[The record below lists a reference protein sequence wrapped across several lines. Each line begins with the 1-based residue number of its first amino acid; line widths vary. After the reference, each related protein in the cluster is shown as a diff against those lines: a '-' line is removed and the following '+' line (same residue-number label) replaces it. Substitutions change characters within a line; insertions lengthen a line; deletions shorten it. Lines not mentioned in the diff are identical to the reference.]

1 MGWLT
6 LLILTGTVIQASAIY
21 RYRCYQRELHAWFFM
36 AGFIGLFCLPLML
49 VMLGDTVFGGDS
61 FNPKHEVWLIVLT
74 TIWLGSLLFA
84 SVGLFHNPQ
93 PRPQAQSPAR
103 PVSTV
108 PSSARL
114 LSLDLI
120 RGVAILG
127 ILLLNIYAFA
137 MPPEASMV
145 LNWRQ
150 GQYSAVDMWL
160 FQLENWLFLGRFLTL
175 FSLLFGVSL
184 YLLWQRSPELL
195 TRRLYWLML
204 LGALHLCFWWW
215 GDILLTYAVTGW
227 LLLRYG
233 LLQLDVA
240 GLWRT
245 AHRFLAIAVALP
257 LLGVL
262 AVVFD
267 PAGYTEDGFTLQE
280 LAQARADWTGSYSSQ
295 LLQLLEMAQSQLWM
309 YLLHTGWFVA
319 ALMLYGMALYRG
331 GWFFHGFSGRKTLA
345 LFLLGSGLSGL
356 NALAHHLTD
365 YRFSALVFNPLDLFA
380 CLLIALSYG
389 SMLIRLANKAANKV
403 LVNGQPSRDLL
414 HRLSG
419 WLLRWI
425 LPCGRLALSLYLLQ
439 SISMVL
445 LFRFIAPHWFAEL
458 ELWQLTAIAL
468 LAIVLQVL
476 GCRLYLSFFKQ
487 GPAEWLWRKL
497 TLAPVNGGVS

>member
-1 MGWLT
+1 MD
-6 LLILTGTVIQASAIY
+6 Q
-21 RYRCYQRELHAWFFM
+21 
-36 AGFIGLFCLPLML
+36 
-49 VMLGDTVFGGDS
+49 
-61 FNPKHEVWLIVLT
+61 
-74 TIWLGSLLFA
+74 
-84 SVGLFHNPQ
+84 
-93 PRPQAQSPAR
+93 
-103 PVSTV
+103 PVSQAVATAAA
-108 PSSARL
+108 PTAAAIAAPTARL

-137 MPPEASMV
+137 MPPEAAMV

-175 FSLLFGVSL
+175 FALLFGVSL
-184 YLLWQRSPELL
+184 YLLWQQSPQRLA
-195 TRRLYWLML
+195 RRLYWLML

-233 LLQLDVA
+233 FLHLDVA

-262 AVVFD
+262 AAVFD
-267 PAGYTEDGFTLQE
+267 PAGVTEDGFTLQE
-280 LAQARADWTGSYSSQ
+280 LAQARADWTGAYSSQ
-295 LLQLLEMAQSQLWM
+295 LLQLLDMAQSQLLM
-309 YLLHTGWFVA
+309 YVLHTGWLVA

-331 GWFFHGFSGRKTLA
+331 GWFFHGFSGRKTAA
-345 LFLLGSGLSGL
+345 LFLLGSLLSGF

-365 YRFSALVFNPLDLFA
+365 YRFSALVYNPLDLFA
-380 CLLIALSYG
+380 CLLIALSYA
-389 SMLIRLANKAANKV
+389 SWLIRLGNIAAQQA
-403 LVNGQPSRDLL
+403 LVPPATAESVRQRLCAW
-414 HRLSG
+414 LSG

-445 LFRFIAPHWFAEL
+445 LFRFIASHWFAAL
-458 ELWQLTAIAL
+458 DLWQLTAIAL
-468 LAIVLQVL
+468 LVIGLQVL

-497 TLAPVNGGVS
+497 SQA

>member
-1 MGWLT
+1 MDQP
-6 LLILTGTVIQASAIY
+6 ISQAVATAAAPTAAAI
-21 RYRCYQRELHAWFFM
+21 A
-36 AGFIGLFCLPLML
+36 AP
-49 VMLGDTVFGGDS
+49 T
-61 FNPKHEVWLIVLT
+61 
-74 TIWLGSLLFA
+74 
-84 SVGLFHNPQ
+84 
-93 PRPQAQSPAR
+93 
-103 PVSTV
+103 
-108 PSSARL
+108 ARL

-137 MPPEASMV
+137 MPPEAAMV

-175 FSLLFGVSL
+175 FALLFGVSL
-184 YLLWQRSPELL
+184 YLLWQHSPQRLP
-195 TRRLYWLML
+195 RRLHWLML

-245 AHRFLAIAVALP
+245 AHRFLAIAATVP

-262 AVVFD
+262 AAVFD
-267 PAGYTEDGFTLQE
+267 PAGVTEDGFTLQE

-295 LLQLLEMAQSQLWM
+295 LLQLLDMAVSQLLM
-309 YLLHTGWFVA
+309 YVLHTGWLVA

-331 GWFFHGFSGRKTLA
+331 GWFFHGFSGRKTAA
-345 LFLLGSGLSGL
+345 LFLLGSVLSGF

-365 YRFSALVFNPLDLFA
+365 YRFSALVYNPLDLFA
-380 CLLIALSYG
+380 CLLIALSYA
-389 SMLIRLANKAANKV
+389 SWLIRLGNKAAQQA
-403 LVNGQPSRDLL
+403 LVPSATAQSVRQRLCAW
-414 HRLSG
+414 LSG

-445 LFRFIAPHWFAEL
+445 LFRFIAPHWFAAL
-458 ELWQLTAIAL
+458 DLWQLTAIAL
-468 LAIVLQVL
+468 LAIGLQVL

-497 TLAPVNGGVS
+497 STA

>member
-1 MGWLT
+1 MHQPLSDTTVDLT
-6 LLILTGTVIQASAIY
+6 LTAA
-21 RYRCYQRELHAWFFM
+21 A
-36 AGFIGLFCLPLML
+36 P
-49 VMLGDTVFGGDS
+49 
-61 FNPKHEVWLIVLT
+61 
-74 TIWLGSLLFA
+74 
-84 SVGLFHNPQ
+84 
-93 PRPQAQSPAR
+93 
-103 PVSTV
+103 
-108 PSSARL
+108 SARL

-137 MPPEASMV
+137 MPPEAAMV

-150 GQYSAVDMWL
+150 GQYSLVDMWL

-175 FSLLFGVSL
+175 FALLFGVSL

-195 TRRLYWLML
+195 SRRLHWLML

-245 AHRFLAIAVALP
+245 AHRFLAIAVTVP

-262 AVVFD
+262 AAVLD
-267 PAGYTEDGFTLQE
+267 PAGFTEDGFTLQE

-295 LLQLLEMAQSQLWM
+295 LLQLLEMAQLQLWM
-309 YLLHTGWFVA
+309 YLLHTGWLVA

-331 GWFFHGFSGRKTLA
+331 GWFFHGFSARKTAA
-345 LFLLGSGLSGL
+345 LFLLGSVLSGF

-365 YRFSALVFNPLDLFA
+365 YRFSALVYNPLDLFA

-389 SMLIRLANKAANKV
+389 SLLIRLANKAANTAANTAENKV
-403 LVNGQPSRDLL
+403 LVTGQPAQDLSQ
-414 HRLSG
+414 RLSG
-419 WLLRWI
+419 WLIRWI

-445 LFRFIAPHWFAEL
+445 LFRYIAPHWFAAL
-458 ELWQLTAIAL
+458 DLWQLTAIAL
-468 LAIVLQVL
+468 LAIGLQVL

-497 TLAPVNGGVS
+497 STSPVNGGAS